1 MSPTPLG
8 KPVAI
13 RGLRKIY
20 GGVVAALD
28 GIDLDIAPGSFC
40 TLLGASGSGKTT
52 LLKALAG
59 FETADAGSILVDGHD
74 IGPVPVAKRN
84 IGMVFQ
90 NYALFPHLSVRRN
103 VAFGLEMRGVGRAEI
118 RRRVDAAL
126 GLVGLD
132 AHGERLPRELS
143 GGQQQRVALARA
155 LVIEP
160 DILLMDE
167 PLGALDKNLRQSI
180 QIQLRALH
188 RRIGATTVY
197 VTHDQEEALFL
208 SDTIALMDRGR
219 IVQVGSPETLYFRP
233 ANRFVACFLGE
244 CNILPAASGKGE
256 IGVRPEKTLVGARA
270 EAAEIRV
277 TGVFVGAVF
286 TGTGYRVT
294 ATVGGRE
301 LTALTANDDPVAGL
315 APGSTVTVG
324 YQACHAMP
332 FADAGNI

>member
-1 MSPTPLG
+1 MSPLPLG
-8 KPVAI
+8 KPVAV

-59 FETADAGSILVDGHD
+59 FETADAGEIRVDGRD

-90 NYALFPHLSVRRN
+90 NYALFPHLTVHRN
-103 VAFGLEMRGVGRAEI
+103 VAFGLEMRRVGRAEI
-118 RRRVDAAL
+118 AARVEAAL
-126 GLVGLD
+126 ALVGLE
-132 AHGERLPRELS
+132 AHGGRLPRELS

-219 IVQVGSPETLYFRP
+219 IVQVGAPEDLWFRP
-233 ANRFVACFLGE
+233 ANRFVASFLGE
-244 CNILPAASGKGE
+244 CNFLPAPSGPGE
-256 IGVRPEKTLVGARA
+256 IGLRPEKTLVGVRA
-270 EAAEIRV
+270 ERADIRLD
-277 TGVFVGAVF
+277 GVLGAAVF

-294 ATVGGRE
+294 ATVAGRE
-301 LTALTANDDPVAGL
+301 LTALTGNDDPVARL
-315 APGSTVTVG
+315 APGSAVTVG
-324 YQACHAMP
+324 YHPTNAMS
-332 FADAGNI
+332 FADTDR

>member
-8 KPVAI
+8 KPVAV

-59 FETADAGSILVDGHD
+59 FETADEGAILVDGRD
-74 IGPVPVAKRN
+74 IGQVPVAKRN

-90 NYALFPHLSVRRN
+90 NYALFPHLTVRRN
-103 VAFGLEMRGVGRAEI
+103 VAFGLEMRGIGRAEI
-118 RRRVDAAL
+118 SRRVDAAL
-126 GLVGLD
+126 ALVGLD
-132 AHGERLPRELS
+132 AHGDRLPRELS

-167 PLGALDKNLRQSI
+167 PLGALDKNLRQAI
-180 QIQLRALH
+180 QIQLRDLH
-188 RRIGATTVY
+188 RRIAATTVY

-219 IVQVGSPETLYFRP
+219 VVQVGSPEDLYFRP
-233 ANRFVACFLGE
+233 ANRFVAAFLGE
-244 CNILPAASGKGE
+244 CNFVRVPDGEE
-256 IGVRPEKTLVGARA
+256 IGLRPEKTLIGARA
-270 EAAEIRV
+270 EAAEIRLD
-277 TGVFVGAVF
+277 GILGSAVF

-294 ATVGGRE
+294 ATVAGRE

-315 APGSTVTVG
+315 APGSAVVVG
-324 YQACHAMP
+324 FHPAHAMR
-332 FADAGNI
+332 FADAARP